1 MNRKEKSSMKI
12 FYFTGTGNSLYVAK
26 RIGAELY
33 SIPQMIKEGRYEFE
47 DEAIGFVFPCYGFGM
62 AKLISDYIKKSKFKS
77 DYFFAI
83 MTYGGKSFSGLHNM
97 EEIAAKSGIHFNY
110 TNELL
115 MVDNFLPAFKIE
127 GEIKNKS
134 SEEIEKKIVQVEKDI
149 RARKNQLIR
158 KGVASDVLS
167 KYVRKIADNISKNF
181 AYKQIKVNDSCNGCR
196 VCERVCPVNNISV
209 TKTPEFT
216 HHCEACLSCIHHCP
230 QNAMHLK
237 SEKSKARFI
246 NPNIKLKEIIDANCQ
261 VK

>member
-1 MNRKEKSSMKI
+1 MKI

-47 DEAIGFVFPCYGFGM
+47 DDAIGFVFPCYGLGM
-62 AKLISDYIKKSKFKS
+62 AELISNYIKKSKFKS

-110 TNELL
+110 TNEIM

-134 SEEIEKKIVQVEKDI
+134 SEEIEKKIVQIEKDI
-149 RARKNQLIR
+149 SSRKNQLIR

-167 KYVRKIADNISKNF
+167 KYVRKMADNISKNF

-209 TKTPEFT
+209 TKTPEFS

-237 SEKSKARFI
+237 SEKSEARFI

>member
-1 MNRKEKSSMKI
+1 MKI

-62 AKLISDYIKKSKFKS
+62 AKLISNYIKKSKFKA

-83 MTYGGKSFSGLHNM
+83 MTYGGKSFSGLHHM

-110 TNELL
+110 TNEIL
-115 MVDNFLPAFKIE
+115 MIDNFLPAFKIE

-134 SEEIEKKIVQVEKDI
+134 LDEIEKKIVQIEKDI
-149 RARKNQLIR
+149 STRKNQLIK

-167 KYVRKIADNISKNF
+167 KYVRKIADNVSKNF

-196 VCERVCPVNNISV
+196 VCERVCPVNNINV
-209 TKTPEFT
+209 TKTPEFS

-246 NPNIKLKEIIDANCQ
+246 NPNIKLKEIIDSNCQ
-261 VK
+261 VM

>member
-1 MNRKEKSSMKI
+1 
-12 FYFTGTGNSLYVAK
+12 
-26 RIGAELY
+26 
-33 SIPQMIKEGRYEFE
+33 MIKEGRYEFE

-62 AKLISDYIKKSKFKS
+62 AKLISNYIKKSKFKA

-83 MTYGGKSFSGLHNM
+83 MTYGGKSFSGLHHM

-110 TNELL
+110 TNEIL
-115 MVDNFLPAFKIE
+115 MIDNFLPAFKIE

-134 SEEIEKKIVQVEKDI
+134 LDEIEKKIVQIEKDI
-149 RARKNQLIR
+149 STRKNQLIK

-167 KYVRKIADNISKNF
+167 KYVRKIADNVSKNF

-196 VCERVCPVNNISV
+196 VCERVCPVNNINV
-209 TKTPEFT
+209 TKTPEFS

-246 NPNIKLKEIIDANCQ
+246 NPNIKLKEIIDSNCQ